1 MPTDYSQTDAPVL
14 NVFGEKVALGPL
26 RHDLMPL
33 YDRWLNDFE
42 AGLAYFL
49 QLRPHT
55 REAREAWYERLAKD
69 ETDTVEFL
77 IYERATLRPIGK
89 TALDQINL
97 FDRSANFG
105 IIIGEKDCWGKG
117 YGTETA
123 VLMLDYG
130 FSLLGLNN
138 IMLTVDAYN
147 ERAIRA
153 YRRAGFKEFGRRR
166 EARRRGGQAYDV
178 VYMDCIAAEFNSPV
192 LYRLLPAANPAR
204 PQDHEP

>member
-1 MPTDYSQTDAPVL
+1 MQTGASQIDAPIL
-14 NVFGEKVALGPL
+14 NVVGEKVALGPL
-26 RHDLMPL
+26 RRDLVPL
-33 YDRWLNDFE
+33 YDRWFNDFD

-49 QLRPHT
+49 QLRPHS
-55 REAREAWYERLAKD
+55 REAREEWYERLAKD
-69 ETDTVEFL
+69 DPETVEFL

-97 FDRSANFG
+97 FDRTASFG

-166 EARRRGGQAYDV
+166 EARRRGSQSYDV
-178 VYMDCIAAEFNSPV
+178 VYMDCIAAEFNSPA
-192 LYRLLPAANPAR
+192 LYRLLPGANTAR
-204 PQDHEP
+204 